1 MAKITLFRIFKVPRI
16 YFDEKFSF
24 AQPSCICFSFFS
36 QALPGVYDPPL
47 WCRKGDLFWLSI
59 VTSSNRSPMG
69 SSQYP
74 VEKDEWSPQSGAGNG
89 FIQFPKKQQS
99 SVLISSI
106 KISRSTR
113 NRVFLEK
120 LVGTRVEGVKSF
132 WWSGCCFAITV
143 ASQEIE
149 TKRIQ
154 SNTIIFRKFG
164 KTPETP
170 FSWRFGLS
178 KETNPTTGQNAN
190 RWSMWRGRSG
200 FCS

>member
-1 MAKITLFRIFKVPRI
+1 MKNLVLPSLLHLFLFFFP
-16 YFDEKFSF
+16 SF
-24 AQPSCICFSFFS
+24 ARRLWP
-36 QALPGVYDPPL
+36 PPL

-59 VTSSNRSPMG
+59 VTSSNRSLMG

-74 VEKDEWSPQSGAGNG
+74 VEKDEWSPQSGAGSG
-89 FIQFPKKQQS
+89 FIRFPKKQQS
-99 SVLISSI
+99 SFLIASI

-113 NRVFLEK
+113 NSVFLGK

-170 FSWRFGLS
+170 FRWRFGLS
-178 KETNPTTGQNAN
+178 KETNPKTGQNAN
-190 RWSMWRGRSG
+190 RWSMGRGRSG